1 MSGKLTVGELEQSS
15 QVLLYLVFVLI
26 QNWPLHEKSLYFLRI
41 VMEEVKG
48 EEKRRSLAI
57 ISVL

>member
-26 QNWPLHEKSLYFLRI
+26 QNWPLHEKSLYFLSI